1 MALRTSGRNNAVVH
15 EVVDAVVDVEATDA
29 SAAKCHPISLKD
41 F

>member
-1 MALRTSGRNNAVVH
+1 MTLRTSGRNNAGVHVVVV
-15 EVVDAVVDVEATDA
+15 EAVDAEATDA